1 MSGTP
6 DRRRFMAQ
14 ATAALAAAGLV
25 AAPKLAKAVTGG
37 SDAELIG
44 LCHRIVALEDEYERM
59 AEPFYDAVGDA
70 PPEVE
75 ERERAIIE
83 EQHDL
88 KDRAARLPATTDEGR
103 RAKALALAT
112 CFSRMADG
120 SLCYAGSI
128 DLLAWSLARDL
139 AGPENVPGEPREP
152 LADRLRKESDAMFA
166 TLLSSPQ
173 AAS

>member
-25 AAPKLAKAVTGG
+25 AAPKLTQAAAG

-44 LCHRIVALEDEYERM
+44 LCHRIVALEAEFLSL
-59 AEPFYDAVGDA
+59 AEPYYDTLGDVPA
-70 PPEVE
+70 EVD
-75 ERERAIIE
+75 ERQDAIVH

-88 KDRAARLPATTDEGR
+88 KDRVARIMATTDRGR
-103 RAKALALAT
+103 KAKALVLAT
-112 CFSRMADG
+112 CLNLMADG
-120 SLCYAGSI
+120 SLCYTNSAE
-128 DLLAWSLARDL
+128 LLAWSIARDL
-139 AGPENVPGEPREP
+139 AGPDGVPGEPGEP
-152 LADRLRKESDAMFA
+152 FAVAMQKENDAMLA
-166 TLLSSPQ
+166 NSISSPR